1 MTTDN
6 SLERFISAQKND
18 YNIALAEIKNGKKRS
33 HWMWYIFPQ
42 MEGLGL
48 SSTSIFYGIKNIDEA
63 ERFLQHPILGSRL
76 IEISQALLQ
85 LKSND
90 AYQIVG
96 SPDDMKLQSC
106 MTLFAS
112 LPNTNPV
119 FIAVLNKY
127 YNGIKDN
134 ITLQLIK

>member
-1 MTTDN
+1 METNN

-18 YNIALAEIKNGKKRS
+18 YDTALAEIKNGKKRS

-48 SSTSIFYGIKNIDEA
+48 SSTSIFYGIKDLNEA
-63 ERFLQHPILGSRL
+63 ERFLQHPILGGRL

-106 MTLFAS
+106 MTLFAA

-119 FIAVLNKY
+119 FVSVLDKFY
-127 YNGIKDN
+127 GGKKDN
-134 ITLQLIK
+134 KTLQLIK